1 VSRRTMGIRVHKS
14 PVPLGLN
21 ILAGLNSTNTISS
34 RTLFV
39 EYKRMDQ
46 FSLHTD
52 VTNASYFTRSE
63 RPQDTRRRHSK
74 KDTCKQVHY
83 DVCRLTCSTPREI
96 SSSAVF
102 GAGPSF
108 LGSLNTLSIGLLGL
122 FPLLLCLL
130 RSSFPCLLILRLARF
145 FSTKLLAPF
154 LLFLGL
160 DLREQITGRSDLVPD
175 WQRPCLP
182 IVRNDEELS
191 IELREDGGGSIR
203 PVQVISMEVTVILW

>member
-1 VSRRTMGIRVHKS
+1 MRLRISIGVSSDPGYRICHITPAEWDIGRDPCVFRDKKSIGDVFPGDEAVSRRTMGIRVHKS

-102 GAGPSF
+102 GAGPSC
-108 LGSLNTLSIGLLGL
+108 
-122 FPLLLCLL
+122 P
-130 RSSFPCLLILRLARF
+130 
-145 FSTKLLAPF
+145 FSAASTP
-154 LLFLGL
+154 
-160 DLREQITGRSDLVPD
+160 
-175 WQRPCLP
+175 
-182 IVRNDEELS
+182 
-191 IELREDGGGSIR
+191 
-203 PVQVISMEVTVILW
+203 